1 MGIQFENA
9 VINFTLLHAE
19 SVTCRKDTLSA
30 LDQMKQRVMPYRLSR
45 QDRNLSISTEGNAMP
60 TYIQTQSGHVDT
72 SGDEHLATVSND
84 SRTGS
89 GNLGCNGLTC
99 YLIQREKGVPSR
111 EVGQSTF
118 TTRDSMRK
126 SFDDYFQSRPT
137 ARGDDVKMIPGQD
150 RKSLKSLDNGTTFPH
165 DLWKDVQD
173 PGGRLVANKAE
184 DAAFEHAQI
193 RQRWKPSYLNSSSS
207 SSSSQY
213 TYSSQSSHSSYSSR
227 SALSQTS
234 EKRLGLASQDPL
246 GWIQQDANGS
256 SFRYGLTSLLDG
268 RDPVSTGAEPRNGRS
283 TEVGRPCRANDYW
296 GICRGAWAT
305 REKAE
310 KGMMLRLTPTGMYS
324 SKEIWECKDCSFHGL
339 AHSAPHPL
347 KQNRRV
353 SVMDTKV
360 YTAKCGIRYRWIFL
374 AKSHVKTKPKEAQNE
389 ISYGCILCLS
399 EGYVTNTYDGSE
411 TLMHHIA
418 LVHVQDMTHELAK
431 KMRCIQG
438 RIAGPEEDW
447 DINVPLKT
455 TEPFAE
461 HHLGYESEH
470 VRRDD
475 SFQPVPYLW
484 RQDAVRSSAL
494 STSLA
499 RSLSS
504 EADGSHDTH
513 KTRDVLR
520 NTSIPVYKNYDN
532 GLSTVLES
540 VEPIST
546 DYRDFHENTLNQ
558 EHGSKA
564 VTNNTVKPTPIFD
577 QPRNFG
583 DGATHTKIHII
594 LGTALDI
601 LLLFQ
606 NRTLKMPRVIRAAR
620 TIFTLLPNQ
629 WFSEPKPAVSKRIQL
644 KVVVYMWFIC
654 LRSHYKHLV
663 DCSGLIWPL
672 QIQDGAGCNQRKRVG
687 DPVAKKPNNRSGIHL
702 SNSVDK
708 NGSHSMG
715 AGTKNHADCAY
726 NYPAPGKIAR
736 TMTQDLHK
744 DLHPSVLKQD
754 DTRKSESG
762 LLTATS
768 DPDQR
773 SGVDMLRD
781 NVGRVPMKRNVV
793 HKIRAVLLQPFSD
806 AFTRYTKWSRAPVRP
821 GYRRIEWSCVSH
833 RCVRLSGKSDSARML
848 TCTCMLAR
856 TAAQIFTLIS
866 QSNTDRTLIV
876 LLCLCRG
883 RGLIAYRLRKVTRKT
898 QTELKV

>member
-9 VINFTLLHAE
+9 VINFTLLHEE
-19 SVTCRKDTLSA
+19 SITCRKDTLSA

-45 QDRNLSISTEGNAMP
+45 QDRNLSISTEGNAIP
-60 TYIQTQSGHVDT
+60 TYIQTQSGHIDT

-84 SRTGS
+84 SRTSS

-111 EVGQSTF
+111 DVGQSTF

-126 SFDDYFQSRPT
+126 SFDRYFQSRPT
-137 ARGDDVKMIPGQD
+137 ARGEDAKIIPGQD
-150 RKSLKSLDNGTTFPH
+150 RKSLKSLDNGTTIPH
-165 DLWKDVQD
+165 DLWKDVQN
-173 PGGRLVANKAE
+173 PGGQLVANKTE

-213 TYSSQSSHSSYSSR
+213 SYSSQSSYSSYSSR

-246 GWIQQDANGS
+246 GWIQQDANGP

-268 RDPVSTGAEPRNGRS
+268 SDPVSTGAEPRNGRS

-310 KGMMLRLTPTGMYS
+310 KGMMLRSTPTGMYS
-324 SKEIWECKDCSFHGL
+324 SKEIWECKDCSFYGL

-374 AKSHVKTKPKEAQNE
+374 TKSHVKTKPKEAQNE

-399 EGYVTNTYDGSE
+399 EGYVTNTYDSSE
-411 TLMHHIA
+411 MLMHHIA
-418 LVHVQDMTHELAK
+418 LAHVQDMTHELAK
-431 KMRCIQG
+431 KIRCIQG

-455 TEPFAE
+455 TEPLAE

-470 VRRDD
+470 VRKDD

-484 RQDAVRSSAL
+484 RHDTVRSSAL

-504 EADGSHDTH
+504 EADGSHNTH

-520 NTSIPVYKNYDN
+520 DTSIAVYKNYDN
-532 GLSTVLES
+532 GLFTLPES
-540 VEPIST
+540 VELIST
-546 DYRDFHENTLNQ
+546 DYRDFHKRTSNQ
-558 EHGSKA
+558 EHGSRA
-564 VTNNTVKPTPIFD
+564 VANYTVKPPPIFD

-620 TIFTLLPNQ
+620 TIFTLLPHR
-629 WFSEPKPAVSKRIQL
+629 WFPEPKSVVSKRIQL
-644 KVVVYMWFIC
+644 EIVVYMWFIC
-654 LRSHYKHLV
+654 LRLHYKHLV
-663 DCSGLIWPL
+663 DCTGLIWPL
-672 QIQDGAGCNQRKRVG
+672 QFQDGDGCSQRKRVG
-687 DPVAKKPNNRSGIHL
+687 DPAAKGLSSRSWICL

-708 NGSHSMG
+708 HGSHLVG
-715 AGTKNHADCAY
+715 AERKCYSDCAY
-726 NYPAPGKIAR
+726 DYPTSPKIAA
-736 TMTQDLHK
+736 TMTQHLDK
-744 DLHPSVLKQD
+744 DLRSNVFMED
-754 DTRKSESG
+754 DRITSESG
-762 LLTATS
+762 LGR
-768 DPDQR
+768 R
-773 SGVDMLRD
+773 SGVDMPRD
-781 NVGRVPMKRNVV
+781 NIGRIPMKRNIV
-793 HKIRAVLLQPFSD
+793 HEIGAFLHQSFSD
-806 AFTRYTKWSRAPVRP
+806 TLTWYTKWSRASVKP
-821 GYRRIEWSCVSH
+821 GYRRIEWICVSH
-833 RCVRLSGKSDSARML
+833 
-848 TCTCMLAR
+848 
-856 TAAQIFTLIS
+856 
-866 QSNTDRTLIV
+866 
-876 LLCLCRG
+876 
-883 RGLIAYRLRKVTRKT
+883 
-898 QTELKV
+898 